1 MAYNPYPYY
10 QTAFQ
15 QNYQPN
21 YQTNQMQNGF
31 VSVRTIEEAY
41 NWPVAPGNSITFKVE
56 NTPYICTKTKG
67 FSPLETPVFE
77 RYRLVKEEDA
87 QKPQESPVEP
97 FDAQSQIKLLWDE
110 VTALK
115 GLIGGQ
121 NEPSND
127 NAVSTV
133 YDKSTAVHAKNGHPR
148 KPAKQ
153 STRNNSIYDE

>member
-1 MAYNPYPYY
+1 MAYNPYSYFQPN
-10 QTAFQ
+10 FQ
-15 QNYQPN
+15 QNYQP
-21 YQTNQMQNGF
+21 NQMQNGF

-56 NTPYICTKTKG
+56 NTPYVCTKTKG

-77 RYRLVKEEDA
+77 RYRLVKEEA
-87 QKPQESPVEP
+87 PQRPQEVPSEP

-115 GLIGGQ
+115 GLIEGGNDVQ
-121 NEPSND
+121 PSD
-127 NAVSTV
+127 DDAVPTV
-133 YDKSTAVHAKNGHPR
+133 HEQSTAVHEKHGHSR
-148 KPAKQ
+148 KPTKQ